1 MAVLVFRRCCVSNRT
16 EFDRHLTGG
25 VLLVFKKN
33 SESVNDIKSNKGVKM
48 AFHKNWVS
56 QKFDTYIQYA
66 SVYIMMKVLAS
77 WYEHDLL
84 YWNVRSTNSP

>member
-48 AFHKNWVS
+48 AFHKN
-56 QKFDTYIQYA
+56 
-66 SVYIMMKVLAS
+66 
-77 WYEHDLL
+77 
-84 YWNVRSTNSP
+84 